1 MHVLCAL
8 GFPCT
13 AFARLFAKRY
23 LRFYAVPDVHFHF
36 LVWNRSCLE
45 AYAQSIEQLQENS
58 FADLTT

>member
-1 MHVLCAL
+1 MFFAL
-8 GFPCT
+8 SDLLGQHLPI
-13 AFARLFAKRY
+13 AKRY